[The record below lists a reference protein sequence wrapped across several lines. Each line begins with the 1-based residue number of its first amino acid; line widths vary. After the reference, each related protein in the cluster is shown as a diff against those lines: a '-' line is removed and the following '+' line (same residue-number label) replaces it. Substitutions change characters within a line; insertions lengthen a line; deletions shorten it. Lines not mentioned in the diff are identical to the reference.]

1 MEFRQIQ
8 YFVCLY
14 EEGSVTRAARRLNIV
29 QPALSMQIT
38 WLEDELERQLFV
50 RTPQGMEPTSE
61 GRRMYRLFLPVVGD
75 FSRAREQ
82 MLQTSAELTGQVR
95 IGMIETIAE
104 GVLADALLEFAARH
118 PKVELS
124 LTDGFSAQLTDA
136 VSVGQLE
143 AAIINKPR
151 RPLALSSE
159 PIAKE
164 DMLLVAGPKHAPL
177 PKSMPFSRLA
187 QLPLVLPTRQ
197 HGLRGIVESFAQAED
212 VALVPGVEIDSISA
226 ILKLVQG
233 SEFCTLLPRIA
244 LRRQLADGSLQGCAV
259 TSPRLS
265 RLLVCVTHPRRP
277 LGPAAAA
284 FVETLARHIRDVD
297 SALAIAAER

>member
-1 MEFRQIQ
+1 
-8 YFVCLY
+8 
-14 EEGSVTRAARRLNIV
+14 
-29 QPALSMQIT
+29 
-38 WLEDELERQLFV
+38 
-50 RTPQGMEPTSE
+50 
-61 GRRMYRLFLPVVGD
+61 
-75 FSRAREQ
+75 
-82 MLQTSAELTGQVR
+82 
-95 IGMIETIAE
+95 
-104 GVLADALLEFAARH
+104 
-118 PKVELS
+118 
-124 LTDGFSAQLTDA
+124 
-136 VSVGQLE
+136 
-143 AAIINKPR
+143 
-151 RPLALSSE
+151 
-159 PIAKE
+159 
-164 DMLLVAGPKHAPL
+164 
-177 PKSMPFSRLA
+177 
-187 QLPLVLPTRQ
+187 VLPTRQ